1 MIPIS
6 LESGQPEDWR
16 KLLRDA
22 LRTPEALLAALGL
35 EAHWEALAPDAASP
49 FPVRVPA
56 PFLAAMTP
64 GDPTDPVLRQ
74 VLASQ
79 DERTLTPGFS
89 ADPLEEQAHSPVPG
103 LLHKY
108 QNRALLITTGACAV
122 HCRYC
127 FRRHYPYSEGHSG
140 GAQLPA
146 ALAYLER
153 ETDIEEVIL
162 SGGDPLMLD
171 DEKIAALLTALE
183 AIPHLKRVRL
193 HSRTPVVLPQRIT
206 EALADRLAASR
217 LQAVLVVHVNHAQEL
232 RAGLPERLPALRAAG
247 VTLLNQ
253 AVLLRGVNDSLAA
266 LTALSDG
273 LFAAGIL
280 PYYLHLLD
288 PVAGAGHFAV
298 EEGEAFA
305 LYQALCEARSGYLVP
320 KLTREIPGRAGKQS
334 YAPTLGPGLRG

>member
-1 MIPIS
+1 
-6 LESGQPEDWR
+6 
-16 KLLRDA
+16 
-22 LRTPEALLAALGL
+22 
-35 EAHWEALAPDAASP
+35 
-49 FPVRVPA
+49 
-56 PFLAAMTP
+56 
-64 GDPTDPVLRQ
+64 
-74 VLASQ
+74 
-79 DERTLTPGFS
+79 
-89 ADPLEEQAHSPVPG
+89 VPG

>member
-35 EAHWEALAPDAASP
+35 EAHQEALAPDAASP

-56 PFLAAMTP
+56 PFLAAMNP
-64 GDPTDPVLRQ
+64 GDPADPVLRQ
-74 VLASQ
+74 VLARQ
-79 DERTLTPGFS
+79 DERALTPGFTT
-89 ADPLEEQAHSPVPG
+89 DPLQEQAHSPLPG

-153 ETDIEEVIL
+153 ETSIEEVIL

-171 DEKIAALLTALE
+171 DEKLAAILTALE
-183 AIPHLKRVRL
+183 ALPHIKRVRL

-206 EALADRLAASR
+206 GALVDRLGTSR
-217 LQAVLVVHVNHAQEL
+217 LQAVLVVHVNHTQEL
-232 RAGLPERLPALRAAG
+232 RAGLPDRLPTLRAAG

-253 AVLLRGVNDSLAA
+253 AVLLRGVNDHLAA
-266 LTALSDG
+266 LIALSDA

-288 PVAGAGHFAV
+288 PVAGAAHFAV
-298 EEGEAFA
+298 EEEAAVA
-305 LYQALCEARSGYLVP
+305 LYRALCEARSGYLVP

-334 YAPTLGPGLRG
+334 YAPTLGPGHRD